1 MSNMPKPPN
10 NQNNRGG
17 GGPQNRFNIPNWV
30 ITLLIL
36 VFVFIFLQRMSTL
49 VLDASASPTEIAYS
63 FFRQQAEA
71 GKVKSVTFT
80 DKQVQGEFTEPI
92 AITPS
97 QTNDQSAPV
106 RTIQKFT
113 TYLPTIEDAALM
125 QLLLTNKGV
134 KIEAVDPSPPT
145 WLLLLVNWGPLIVIG
160 ILLYVFFIRARQ
172 QQSNIFGFGQSR
184 ARRYNEEMPQVTFE
198 DVAGEEAAKGELAEM
213 VDFLKDPD
221 KYLRL
226 GARIPRGVLLI
237 GPPGTGKTLMARAV
251 AGEAKVPFFSL
262 SASEFVEMFVGVGA
276 SRVRDLF
283 GRAKA
288 SAPCIIFIDEI
299 DAVGR
304 QRGAGLGGGN
314 DEREQTLNQ
323 LLVEMD
329 GFDQRETIIIMA
341 ATNRPDVLD
350 PALLRPGRFD
360 RQVTLGLPDRN
371 GRHAILKVHTKHMP
385 LAQEVDLLKLAQA
398 TMGFSGA
405 DLENLSNEAALTA
418 ARNKRDKVIMR
429 DFEVS
434 LDRIILGS
442 ERPPLSDEKERKIV
456 AYHEGGHA
464 LAAALTPDA
473 DPILKVS
480 IVPRGRALGVMQSAP
495 IDDRRN
501 YPKEYLMA
509 RLVVAL
515 GGRSSEEIALGSITT
530 GAENDLRQATYL
542 ARMMVAQLGMNE
554 EFGPINYGDQEQQ
567 PFLGYTMTQPRQYS
581 DQTAALIDKETKR
594 LVEQAHERARQIM
607 RENRAAL
614 DSIAKE
620 LMENEIVDAARIQEL
635 IKQTQEQSAL
645 STGVA

>member
-17 GGPQNRFNIPNWV
+17 GGPQQRFNIPNWV

-49 VLDASASPTEIAYS
+49 VLDASASPTQIPYS

-71 GKVKSVTFT
+71 GKVKAVTFT
-80 DKQVQGEFTEPI
+80 DQTVQGEFTEPI
-92 AITPS
+92 AFTSDASVPI
-97 QTNDQSAPV
+97 
-106 RTIQKFT
+106 RMIQKFT

-145 WLLLLVNWGPLIVIG
+145 WLLLLINWGPLIVIG

-283 GRAKA
+283 SRAKA

-385 LAQEVDLLKLAQA
+385 LAQEVDLLRLAQA

-405 DLENLSNEAALTA
+405 DLENLANEAALTA

-567 PFLGYTMTQPRQYS
+567 PFLGYSMAQPRQYS
-581 DQTAALIDKETKR
+581 DQTAALIDRETKR

-614 DSIAKE
+614 DAVAKE
-620 LMENEIVDAARIQEL
+620 LMDNEIVDAARIAEL

-645 STGVA
+645 SSGVA

>member
-1 MSNMPKPPN
+1 MPKPPN

>member
-1 MSNMPKPPN
+1 MSNMPKPPGQKN
-10 NQNNRGG
+10 DNRGG
-17 GGPQNRFNIPNWV
+17 GPQQRFNIPNWA

-36 VFVFIFLQRMSTL
+36 VFVFIFLQRASTAI
-49 VLDASASPTEIAYS
+49 LDSSSGSVEIPYS
-63 FFRQQAEA
+63 FFRKQVDEGA
-71 GKVKSVTFT
+71 VKSVVFT
-80 DKQVQGEFTEPI
+80 GQQVSGEFKSPVI
-92 AITPS
+92 YVPP
-97 QTNDQSAPV
+97 DQQSVAA
-106 RTIQKFT
+106 RTITRFAT
-113 TYLPTIEDAALM
+113 FLPP
-125 QLLLTNKGV
+125 
-134 KIEAVDPSPPT
+134 EAVGDKDLINALTEKNVNIYSADPSPSP
-145 WLLLLVNWGPLIVIG
+145 LLLLLLNWGPLIIIG
-160 ILLYVFFIRARQ
+160 VLLYVFFIRARQ

-283 GRAKA
+283 TRAKA

-360 RQVTLGLPDRN
+360 RQVTLGLPDKN

-385 LAQEVDLLKLAQA
+385 IASEVDLLKLAQA

-405 DLENLSNEAALTA
+405 DIENLANEAALTA

-429 DFEVS
+429 DFEIA
-434 LDRIILGS
+434 LDRILLGS
-442 ERPPLSDEKERKIV
+442 ERPPLSDQKERQIV
-456 AYHEGGHA
+456 AVHEAGHA
-464 LAAALTPDA
+464 LAAAMTPDA

-495 IDDRRN
+495 VDDRRN
-501 YPKEYLMA
+501 YPKEYLTA

-515 GGRSSEEIALGSITT
+515 GGRSAEEVALGSITT
-530 GAENDLRQATYL
+530 GAENDLRQATYI
-542 ARMMVAQLGMNE
+542 ARMMVAQFGMNE

-567 PFLGYTMTQPRQYS
+567 PFLGYSLSQPRQYS
-581 DQTAALIDKETKR
+581 DTTAALIDKETKQ
-594 LVEQAHERARQIM
+594 LVEQAHARARHIM

-614 DSIAKE
+614 DAIANE
-620 LMENEIVDAARIQEL
+620 LLENEIVDANRIHEIIDGL
-635 IKQTQEQSAL
+635 KDSLPNLGA
-645 STGVA
+645 A

>member
-1 MSNMPKPPN
+1 MSNMPKPPGQKN
-10 NQNNRGG
+10 DNRGG
-17 GGPQNRFNIPNWV
+17 GPQQRFNIPNWA

-36 VFVFIFLQRMSTL
+36 VFVFIFLQRASTAI
-49 VLDASASPTEIAYS
+49 LDSSSGSVEIPYS
-63 FFRQQAEA
+63 FFRKQVDEGA
-71 GKVKSVTFT
+71 VKSVVFT
-80 DKQVQGEFTEPI
+80 GQQVSGEFKSPVI
-92 AITPS
+92 YVPP
-97 QTNDQSAPV
+97 DQQSVAA
-106 RTIQKFT
+106 RTITRFAT
-113 TYLPTIEDAALM
+113 FLPP
-125 QLLLTNKGV
+125 
-134 KIEAVDPSPPT
+134 EAVGDKDLINALTEKNVNIYSADPSPSP
-145 WLLLLVNWGPLIVIG
+145 LLLLLLNWGPLIIIG
-160 ILLYVFFIRARQ
+160 VLLYVFFIRARQ

-283 GRAKA
+283 TRAKA

-360 RQVTLGLPDRN
+360 RQVTLGLPDKN

-385 LAQEVDLLKLAQA
+385 IASEVDLLKLAQA

-405 DLENLSNEAALTA
+405 DIENLANEAALTA

-429 DFEVS
+429 DFEIA
-434 LDRIILGS
+434 LDRILLGS
-442 ERPPLSDEKERKIV
+442 ERPPLSDQKERQIV
-456 AYHEGGHA
+456 AVHEAGHA
-464 LAAALTPDA
+464 LAAAMTPDA

-495 IDDRRN
+495 VDDRRN
-501 YPKEYLMA
+501 YPKEYLTA

-515 GGRSSEEIALGSITT
+515 GGRSAEEVALGSITT
-530 GAENDLRQATYL
+530 GAENDLRQATYI
-542 ARMMVAQLGMNE
+542 ARMMVAQFGMNE

-567 PFLGYTMTQPRQYS
+567 PFLGYSLSQPRQYS
-581 DQTAALIDKETKR
+581 DTTAALIDKETKQ
-594 LVEQAHERARQIM
+594 LVEQAHARARHIM

-614 DSIAKE
+614 DAIANE
-620 LMENEIVDAARIQEL
+620 LLENEIVDANRIHEIIDGL
-635 IKQTQEQSAL
+635 KDSVPNLGA
-645 STGVA
+645 A